1 MVMKTR
7 TTLIGGLASFLVY
20 GTIIFL
26 TIQALLYYF
35 YDNIEEVKSLIP
47 IVVLNEFVDTV
58 KGKMT
63 IEVRFSDYGGQCVTE
78 ENECMPEIT
87 YTKANMKGYFSK
99 LSCETDGNI
108 CAVQL
113 TCNKCILDTAAQ
125 ILFSS
130 RESNSHATSI
140 NVEVSS

>member
-63 IEVRFSDYGGQCVTE
+63 IEVRFSDYGG
-78 ENECMPEIT
+78 
-87 YTKANMKGYFSK
+87 
-99 LSCETDGNI
+99 
-108 CAVQL
+108 
-113 TCNKCILDTAAQ
+113 
-125 ILFSS
+125 
-130 RESNSHATSI
+130 
-140 NVEVSS
+140 